1 MDDKK
6 LTFKEAFERLKE
18 IYLYLKTN
26 EIIDVDEMINLQ
38 KEAEELYKFC
48 KDKLKKIEKKE

>member
-1 MDDKK
+1 M
-6 LTFKEAFERLKE
+6 TFKEAFERLKE